1 MNTQIMIR
9 KYLLLF
15 VSVFLFVSA
24 GEINQDLPRKYS
36 VFKYNI
42 DDQIAKPMW
51 RTTQKCF
58 EEALR
63 LKVDIILIQMNT
75 YGGLVDVAD
84 SIRTKILNSSI
95 PVYIFIDDN
104 AASAGALISIACD
117 SIYMRAGGKIGAA
130 TVVNQT
136 GEQVP
141 DKYQSYMRA
150 TMRAT
155 AEAHGKDT
163 IITGNDTIIKW
174 KRDPHIAEAMVDP
187 SIVVPEISDS
197 GKVLTFTAEEAVKY
211 GYCEGI
217 VKNAS
222 DIMKKAGIKNFE
234 IIEYKPSTLDNFINF
249 LLNPVVQG
257 ILIMLIAG
265 GIYFEL
271 QSPGIGLPLAAAVL
285 GGILYFAPLY
295 LEGLAENWEI
305 LVFILGI
312 ILLAVEI
319 FAIPG
324 FGVAGIAGIIL
335 MVGGLTL
342 AMVDNLVFEGGDITL
357 AINAVMRALMIVV
370 VALLFAVIASLYLG
384 KKLFDSPVFSKIA
397 LQETQQKED
406 GFTSA
411 NPAQHSL
418 AGSEGTAY
426 TVLRPS
432 GKVEIK
438 GEIYDAKSEF
448 GFIEKGSKVRVV
460 RYESG
465 QLYVDRVDLDLKI

>member
-1 MNTQIMIR
+1 MHTNSMIR
-9 KYLLLF
+9 KYLLLLL
-15 VSVFLFVSA
+15 SILLFVSA
-24 GEINQDLPRKYS
+24 GEISQDGIRNIIVYKYS
-36 VFKYNI
+36 IN
-42 DDQIAKPMW
+42 DQIAKPMW
-51 RTTQKCF
+51 RITQKSF
-58 EEALR
+58 EEALK
-63 LKVDIILIQMNT
+63 LKADIILIQMNT

-84 SIRTKILNSSI
+84 SIRTKILNSPI
-95 PVYIFIDDN
+95 PVYVFIDDN
-104 AASAGALISIACD
+104 AASAGALISLACD

-136 GEQVP
+136 AQAMP

-163 IITGNDTIIKW
+163 IISGNDTIIKW
-174 KRDPHIAEAMVDP
+174 KRDPKIAEAMVDP
-187 SIVVPEISDS
+187 DMVVPEISDS

-217 VKNAS
+217 VTSAA
-222 DIMKKAGIKNFE
+222 DIMKKAGIENYE
-234 IIEYKPSTLDNFINF
+234 IVEFKPTILDKFINF
-249 LLNPVVQG
+249 LLSPVVQG
-257 ILIMLIAG
+257 ILIMLILG
-265 GIYFEL
+265 GFYFEL

-285 GGILYFAPLY
+285 GAILYFAPLY

-324 FGVAGIAGIIL
+324 FGVAGISGIIL
-335 MVGGLTL
+335 MVAGLTM
-342 AMVDNLVFEGGDITL
+342 AMVDNLVFEGGDISL
-357 AINAVMRALMIVV
+357 AINAVMRALMVVIVS
-370 VALLFAVIASLYLG
+370 LFLGVIASLYFG
-384 KKLFDSPVFSKIA
+384 RKLLTATSFAHISLK
-397 LQETQQKED
+397 ETQQKED

-411 NPAQHSL
+411 DL
-418 AGSEGTAY
+418 ASHKLVGLEGLAY

-432 GKVEIK
+432 GKVEVK

-448 GFIEKGSKVRVV
+448 GFIEKGSKIKVV
-460 RYESG
+460 RYETG
-465 QLYVDRVDLDLKI
+465 QLYVERFEDLKI

>member
-1 MNTQIMIR
+1 MQTSLMIR
-9 KYLLLF
+9 KYLLLLI
-15 VSVFLFVSA
+15 SVFLFVSA
-24 GEINQDLPRKYS
+24 GEVNKVVPRKIIVY
-36 VFKYNI
+36 KYNI

-58 EEALR
+58 EEAAL
-63 LKVDIILIQMNT
+63 LKADIILIQMNT

-84 SIRTKILNSSI
+84 SIRTKILNSNI

-117 SIYMRAGGKIGAA
+117 SIYMRAGGKMGAA

-163 IITGNDTIIKW
+163 IINGNDTIVKW

-187 SIVVPEISDS
+187 RIVVPAISDS
-197 GKVLTFTAEEAVKY
+197 GKVLTFTAEEAVKF

-222 DIMKKAGIKNFE
+222 EIMKKAGIDNFE
-234 IIEYKPSTLDNFINF
+234 IIEYRPSALDNFINF
-249 LLNPVVQG
+249 LLNPIVHG
-257 ILIMLIAG
+257 LLIMLIIG

-271 QSPGIGLPLAAAVL
+271 QTPGIGFPLAAAL
-285 GGILYFAPLY
+285 FGAILYFAPLY

-305 LVFILGI
+305 LIFILGV
-312 ILLAVEI
+312 ILLAVEL

-335 MVGGLTL
+335 MVSGLTL

-357 AINAVMRALMIVV
+357 AINTVMKALMIVV
-370 VALLFAVIASLYLG
+370 VSLLLAVIASLYLG
-384 KKLFDSPVFSKIA
+384 KKLLTSPAFPGIA
-397 LQETQQKED
+397 LQETQKKED

-411 NPAQHSL
+411 DPAEHKL
-418 AGSEGTAY
+418 IGATGTAY

-432 GKVEIK
+432 GKIEIN
-438 GEIYDAKSEF
+438 GEVHDAKSVF
-448 GFIEKGSKVRVV
+448 GFINKGSRIKVVK
-460 RYESG
+460 YETG
-465 QLYVDRVDLDLKI
+465 QLYVEALA

>member
-1 MNTQIMIR
+1 MRTPSMLR
-9 KYLLLF
+9 KYFLLIL
-15 VSVFLFVSA
+15 SVFLFVSA
-24 GEINQDLPRKYS
+24 GEINQEAPGKFIVYKYS
-36 VFKYNI
+36 I

-51 RTTQKCF
+51 RITQISF
-58 EEALR
+58 EEAER
-63 LKVDIILIQMNT
+63 LKADIILIQMNT

-84 SIRTKILNSSI
+84 SIRTKILNSKI
-95 PVYIFIDDN
+95 PVWIFIDDN

-155 AEAHGKDT
+155 AEAQGKDT

-187 SIVVPEISDS
+187 SMVVPEISDS
-197 GKVLTFTAEEAVKY
+197 GKVLTFTAEEAIKY
-211 GYCEGI
+211 GYCEGL
-217 VKNAS
+217 ATS
-222 DIMKKAGIKNFE
+222 AADIMKKAGIENYE
-234 IIEYKPSTLDNFINF
+234 IIEFNPTFLDKIINF
-249 LLNPVVQG
+249 LLNPV
-257 ILIMLIAG
+257 IHSLLIMLIIG

-271 QSPGIGLPLAAAVL
+271 QTPGIGFPLAAAAL
-285 GGILYFAPLY
+285 GAVLYFAPLY
-295 LEGLAENWEI
+295 LEGMAENWEI

-319 FAIPG
+319 FALPG

-335 MVGGLTL
+335 MVSGLTL

-357 AINAVMRALMIVV
+357 AINTVLKALMIVILS
-370 VALLFAVIASLYLG
+370 LLIAVIASLYLG
-384 KKLFDSPVFSKIA
+384 KRLITSQTFPGIA
-397 LQETQQKED
+397 LRETQKKED
-406 GFTSA
+406 GFTNA
-411 NPAQHSL
+411 DPAESKL
-418 AGSEGTAY
+418 VGALGTAY

-432 GKVEIK
+432 GKIEIH

-448 GFIEKGSKVRVV
+448 SFIEKGMKIKVV
-460 RYESG
+460 RYETG
-465 QLYVDRVDLDLKI
+465 QLYVERVDPS

>member
-1 MNTQIMIR
+1 MMR
-9 KYLLLF
+9 KYLLLLF
-15 VSVFLFVSA
+15 AFLLISA
-24 GEINQDLPRKYS
+24 GEINKDEIRKYI
-36 VFKYNI
+36 VYKYKI
-42 DDQIAKPMW
+42 DNQIAKPMW
-51 RTTQKCF
+51 RTTQRSF
-58 EEALR
+58 EEAER
-63 LKVDIILIQMNT
+63 LKADIMLIQMNT
-75 YGGLVDVAD
+75 YGGLVDIAD
-84 SIRTKILNSSI
+84 SIRTKILNSKI

-163 IITGNDTIIKW
+163 IIIAGDTIIKW
-174 KRDPHIAEAMVDP
+174 RRNPKIAEAMVDP
-187 SIVVPEISDS
+187 DMVVPEISDS
-197 GKVLTFTAEEAVKY
+197 GKVLTFTAEEALKY

-217 VKNAS
+217 VTSAA
-222 DIMKKAGIKNFE
+222 DIMKKAGIENYE
-234 IIEYKPSTLDNFINF
+234 IIEFKPSVLDIIINF
-249 LLNPVVQG
+249 LLNPAVQG
-257 ILIMLIAG
+257 ILIMLIVG

-285 GGILYFAPLY
+285 GGVLYFAPLY

-305 LVFILGI
+305 LVFILGV

-324 FGVAGIAGIIL
+324 FGVAGISGIIL
-335 MVGGLTL
+335 MVTGLTL

-357 AINAVMRALMIVV
+357 AINTVMKALMIVIV
-370 VALLFAVIASLYLG
+370 SLLIATITSLYLG
-384 KKLFDSPVFSKIA
+384 KKFLTSSVFSKIA
-397 LQETQQKED
+397 LHETQQKKD

-411 NPAQHSL
+411 DPAQHKL
-418 AGSEGTAY
+418 IGAEGTAY

-432 GKVEIK
+432 GKIEIN

-448 GFIEKGSKVRVV
+448 GFIEKSTKINVV
-460 RYESG
+460 RYETG
-465 QLYVDRVDLDLKI
+465 QLYVAKTELDKKI

>member
-1 MNTQIMIR
+1 MKNPSMVM
-9 KYLLLF
+9 KYLFLLI
-15 VSVFLFVSA
+15 SILLFVSA
-24 GEINQDLPRKYS
+24 GEINNDEKPGIVVYKFR
-36 VFKYNI
+36 I

-51 RTTQKCF
+51 RITQKSF
-58 EEALR
+58 AEAER
-63 LKVDIILIQMNT
+63 LKADIILIQMNT

-84 SIRTKILNSSI
+84 SIRTKILNSRI

-117 SIYMRAGGKIGAA
+117 SIYMRAGGKMGAA

-163 IITGNDTIIKW
+163 IISGSDTLIKW

-187 SIVVPEISDS
+187 SMVVPEISDS

-211 GYCEGI
+211 GFCEGI
-217 VKNAS
+217 VTSAA
-222 DIMKKAGIKNFE
+222 DIMEKAGFDNYE
-234 IIEYKPSTLDNFINF
+234 IIEFTPTTLDIIINF
-249 LLNPVVQG
+249 LLNPV
-257 ILIMLIAG
+257 IHSLLIMLIIG

-271 QSPGIGLPLAAAVL
+271 QTPGIGFPLAAAAV
-285 GGILYFAPLY
+285 GAVLYFAPLY

-305 LVFILGI
+305 LVFILGL

-319 FAIPG
+319 FALPG
-324 FGVAGIAGIIL
+324 FGVAGIAGIIM
-335 MVGGLTL
+335 MVSGLTM
-342 AMVDNLVFEGGDITL
+342 AMVDNLVFDGGDIPL
-357 AINAVMRALMIVV
+357 AINTVMKALMIVILSV
-370 VALLFAVIASLYLG
+370 LFAVVASIYFG
-384 KKLFDSPVFSKIA
+384 RKLITSKAFPGIA
-397 LQETQQKED
+397 LTETQQKED

-411 NPAQHSL
+411 DLSENQL
-418 AGSEGTAY
+418 VGLEGTAY

-432 GKVEIK
+432 GKVEIGK
-438 GEIYDAKSEF
+438 EIYDAKSEN
-448 GFIEKGSKVRVV
+448 GFIEKGSKVIVV
-460 RYESG
+460 RFETG
-465 QLYVDRVDLDLKI
+465 QLYVEEK

>member
-1 MNTQIMIR
+1 MRTPLMIR
-9 KYLLLF
+9 KYLLLLL
-15 VSVFLFVSA
+15 SVFLFVSA
-24 GEINQDLPRKYS
+24 GEINQEGKRKFIVY
-36 VFKYNI
+36 KYNI
-42 DDQIAKPMW
+42 DDQIATPMW

-58 EEALR
+58 EEAIR
-63 LKVDIILIQMNT
+63 LGADIILIRMNT
-75 YGGLVDVAD
+75 YGGLVEIAD
-84 SIRTKILNSSI
+84 SIRTKILNCSI

-163 IITGNDTIIKW
+163 VITGNDTIIKW
-174 KRDPHIAEAMVDP
+174 KRDPRIAEAMVDP
-187 SIVVPEISDS
+187 SLYIPEVTDS

-217 VKNAS
+217 VKSAA
-222 DIMKKAGIKNFE
+222 DIMKKAGIENYE
-234 IIEYKPSTLDNFINF
+234 IIEYKPTALDKVINF
-249 LLNPVVQG
+249 LLNPMIHG
-257 ILIMLIAG
+257 LLIMLIIG

-271 QSPGIGLPLAAAVL
+271 QTPGIGFPLAAAVT
-285 GGILYFAPLY
+285 GAVLYFAPLY

-305 LVFILGI
+305 LIFILGI

-319 FAIPG
+319 FALPG

-335 MVGGLTL
+335 MVTGLTM
-342 AMVDNLVFEGGDITL
+342 AMVDNLVFKGGDITF
-357 AINAVMRALMIVV
+357 AINTVMKALMIVIV
-370 VALLFAVIASLYLG
+370 SLLFSVIASLYLG
-384 KKLFDSPVFSKIA
+384 KKLLTSPVFPNIA
-397 LQETQQKED
+397 LRETQQKKD

-411 NPAQHSL
+411 DLSQNEMIGL
-418 AGSEGTAY
+418 EGTAY

-432 GKVEIK
+432 GKVELK
-438 GEIYDAKSEF
+438 GDIYDAKSEY
-448 GFIEKGSKVRVV
+448 GFIEKGSKVKVV
-460 RYESG
+460 RYETG
-465 QLYVDRVDLDLKI
+465 QLYVEKV

>member
-1 MNTQIMIR
+1 MQIPIMIR
-9 KYLLLF
+9 KYLLLLL
-15 VSVFLFVSA
+15 SIFLFVSA
-24 GEINQDLPRKYS
+24 GEVNEIAVRKIIVY
-36 VFKYNI
+36 KYRI

-58 EEALR
+58 EEAKR
-63 LKVDIILIQMNT
+63 LGADIILIQMNT
-75 YGGLVDVAD
+75 YGGLVDIAD
-84 SIRTKILNSSI
+84 SIRTKILNSTI
-95 PVYIFIDDN
+95 PVYVFIDDN
-104 AASAGALISIACD
+104 AASAGALICIACD
-117 SIYMRAGGKIGAA
+117 SIYMRPGGKIGAA

-163 IITGNDTIIKW
+163 TIVGNDTIIKW
-174 KRDPHIAEAMVDP
+174 KRDPKIAEAMVDP
-187 SIVVPEISDS
+187 DMVVPEISDS
-197 GKVLTFTAEEAVKY
+197 GKVLTFTAEEAIKY
-211 GYCEGI
+211 GYCEGL
-217 VKNAS
+217 VKSAA
-222 DIMKKAGIKNFE
+222 DIMKKAGIENYE
-234 IIEYKPSTLDNFINF
+234 IIEFTPTLLDNIINF

-257 ILIMLIAG
+257 ILIMLIVG

-305 LVFILGI
+305 LVFILGV

-324 FGVAGIAGIIL
+324 FGVAGIAGITL
-335 MVGGLTL
+335 MVAGLTL

-357 AINAVMRALMIVV
+357 AINTVMKALMIVV
-370 VALLFAVIASLYLG
+370 VSLLCAVIASIYLG
-384 KKLFDSPVFSKIA
+384 KKLITTPVFLNISLRA
-397 LQETQQKED
+397 TQQKDD

-411 NPAQHSL
+411 DPAQHEMIGL
-418 AGSEGTAY
+418 EGTAY

-432 GKVEIK
+432 GKVEVK
-438 GEIYDAKSEF
+438 GDIYDAKSEF
-448 GFIEKGSKVRVV
+448 GFIEKGSKVKIV
-460 RYESG
+460 RYETG
-465 QLYVDRVDLDLKI
+465 QLYVDRVDH

>member
-1 MNTQIMIR
+1 
-9 KYLLLF
+9 
-15 VSVFLFVSA
+15 
-24 GEINQDLPRKYS
+24 
-36 VFKYNI
+36 
-42 DDQIAKPMW
+42 
-51 RTTQKCF
+51 
-58 EEALR
+58 
-63 LKVDIILIQMNT
+63 MNT

-84 SIRTKILNSSI
+84 SIRTKILNSRI

-163 IITGNDTIIKW
+163 IFIGNDTIVKW

-187 SIVVPEISDS
+187 SIAVPEVSDS
-197 GKVLTFTAEEAVKY
+197 GKVLTFTAEEAIKY
-211 GYCEGI
+211 GYCEGL
-217 VKNAS
+217 ATS
-222 DIMKKAGIKNFE
+222 AADIMKKAGIKNYE
-234 IIEYKPSTLDNFINF
+234 IIEFKPTTLDKIINF
-249 LLNPVVQG
+249 LLNP
-257 ILIMLIAG
+257 IIHSLLIMLIIG

-271 QSPGIGLPLAAAVL
+271 QTPGIGFPLAAAAIGAV
-285 GGILYFAPLY
+285 LYFAPLY

-319 FAIPG
+319 FALPG

-335 MVGGLTL
+335 MVSGLTM
-342 AMVDNLVFEGGDITL
+342 AMVDNLVFDSGDIPL
-357 AINAVMRALMIVV
+357 AINTVMKALMIVLLS
-370 VALLFAVIASLYLG
+370 LLFAVIASIYLG
-384 KKLFDSPVFSKIA
+384 KKLLTSPAFPGIA
-397 LQETQQKED
+397 LKETQKKED

-411 NPAQHSL
+411 DLSEHKL
-418 AGSEGTAY
+418 AGLKGTAY

-432 GKVEIK
+432 GKVEVN

-448 GFIEKGSKVRVV
+448 GFIEKGSAIKVV
-460 RYESG
+460 RYETG
-465 QLYVDRVDLDLKI
+465 QLYVEKFENLKI

>member
-1 MNTQIMIR
+1 MQIPLMIR
-9 KYLLLF
+9 KYLFLLL
-15 VSVFLFVSA
+15 SVFLFVSA
-24 GEINQDLPRKYS
+24 GEVGEEAPRRFIVY
-36 VFKYNI
+36 KYNI

-51 RTTQKCF
+51 RITQKSF
-58 EEALR
+58 EEARR
-63 LKVDIILIQMNT
+63 LKADIILIQMNT
-75 YGGLVDVAD
+75 YGGLVDIAD

-104 AASAGALISIACD
+104 AASAGALISLACD

-136 GEQVP
+136 AEQMP

-163 IITGNDTIIKW
+163 IITGKDTIIKW
-174 KRDPHIAEAMVDP
+174 RRNPKIAEAMVDP
-187 SIVVPEISDS
+187 DMVVPEISDS

-217 VKNAS
+217 VTSAA
-222 DIMKKAGIKNFE
+222 DIMKKAGIQNYE
-234 IIEYKPSTLDNFINF
+234 IIEFSPTLLDIIINF
-249 LLNPVVQG
+249 LLNPAVQG
-257 ILIMLIAG
+257 ILIMMIVG
-265 GIYFEL
+265 GLYFEL
-271 QSPGIGLPLAAAVL
+271 QSPGIGLPLAAAIL

-305 LVFILGI
+305 LVFILGT

-324 FGVAGIAGIIL
+324 FGVAGIAGITL

-342 AMVDNLVFEGGDITL
+342 AMVDNIVFEGGDIVL
-357 AINAVMRALMIVV
+357 AINTVMRALMVVIVSLLIAV
-370 VALLFAVIASLYLG
+370 VGSLYFG
-384 KKLFDSPVFSKIA
+384 KKLFSSSVFSKIG
-397 LQETQQKED
+397 LSETQQKED
-406 GFTSA
+406 GFSFA
-411 NPAQHSL
+411 DPAQQKVVGL
-418 AGSEGTAY
+418 EGIAY

-432 GKVEIK
+432 GKVEVNN
-438 GEIYDAKSEF
+438 EIFDAKSEF
-448 GFIEKGSKVRVV
+448 GFIEKGSKIKVV

-465 QLYVDRVDLDLKI
+465 QVYVEKI

>member
-1 MNTQIMIR
+1 MKNPSMVM
-9 KYLLLF
+9 KYLFLLI
-15 VSVFLFVSA
+15 SIFLFVSA
-24 GEINQDLPRKYS
+24 GEINNDEKPGIVVYKFR
-36 VFKYNI
+36 I

-51 RTTQKCF
+51 RITQKSF
-58 EEALR
+58 AEAER
-63 LKVDIILIQMNT
+63 LKADIILIQMNT

-84 SIRTKILNSSI
+84 SIRTKILNSRI

-163 IITGNDTIIKW
+163 IISGSDTLIKW

-187 SIVVPEISDS
+187 SMVVPEISDS

-211 GYCEGI
+211 GFCEAI
-217 VKNAS
+217 VTSAA
-222 DIMKKAGIKNFE
+222 DIMEKAGFDNYE
-234 IIEYKPSTLDNFINF
+234 IVEFTPTTLDIIINF
-249 LLNPVVQG
+249 LLNPV
-257 ILIMLIAG
+257 IHSLLIMLIIG

-271 QSPGIGLPLAAAVL
+271 QTPGIGFPLAAAAV
-285 GGILYFAPLY
+285 GAVLYFAPLY
-295 LEGLAENWEI
+295 LEGLAQNWEI
-305 LVFILGI
+305 LVFILGL

-319 FAIPG
+319 FALPG

-335 MVGGLTL
+335 MVSGLTM
-342 AMVDNLVFEGGDITL
+342 AMVDNLIFDGGDIPL
-357 AINAVMRALMIVV
+357 AINTVMKALMIVILSV
-370 VALLFAVIASLYLG
+370 LFAVVASIYFG
-384 KKLFDSPVFSKIA
+384 RKLITSKAVPGIA
-397 LQETQQKED
+397 LTETQQKED

-411 NPAQHSL
+411 DLSENQL
-418 AGSEGTAY
+418 VGLEGTAF

-432 GKVEIK
+432 GKVQIGK
-438 GEIYDAKSEF
+438 EIYDAKSEN
-448 GFIEKGSKVRVV
+448 GFIEKGSKVIVV
-460 RYESG
+460 RFETG
-465 QLYVDRVDLDLKI
+465 QLYVEEK

>member
-1 MNTQIMIR
+1 MKTTSMLR
-9 KYLLLF
+9 KYTFLLL
-15 VSVFLFVSA
+15 SIFLFVSA
-24 GEINQDLPRKYS
+24 GEINPLGTGKIIVYKYS
-36 VFKYNI
+36 I

-58 EEALR
+58 EEALS
-63 LKVDIILIQMNT
+63 LKANIILIQMNT

-84 SIRTKILNSSI
+84 SIRTKILNSPI

-136 GEQVP
+136 AEQMP

-163 IITGNDTIIKW
+163 IINGNDTIIKW
-174 KRDPHIAEAMVDP
+174 KRDPKIAEAMVDP
-187 SIVVPEISDS
+187 DMVVPEISDS

-217 VKNAS
+217 VSSAS
-222 DIMKKAGIKNFE
+222 EIMDKAGFE
-234 IIEYKPSTLDNFINF
+234 NYEIVEFKPSILDKFINF
-249 LLNPVVQG
+249 LLSPVVQG
-257 ILIMLIAG
+257 ILIMLILG
-265 GIYFEL
+265 GFYFEL

-285 GGILYFAPLY
+285 GAVLYFAPLY
-295 LEGLAENWEI
+295 LEGLADNWEI
-305 LVFILGI
+305 LIFILGL

-319 FAIPG
+319 FALPG
-324 FGVAGIAGIIL
+324 FGVAGISGIIL
-335 MVGGLTL
+335 MVMGLTM

-357 AINAVMRALMIVV
+357 AINTVLRALMIVV
-370 VALLFAVIASLYLG
+370 VSILIGVIASLYFG
-384 KKLFDSPVFSKIA
+384 RKLISAPVLKNIA
-397 LQETQQKED
+397 LHETQQTKD

-411 NPAQHSL
+411 DASQQL
-418 AGSEGTAY
+418 LIGQTGYAY

-432 GKVEIK
+432 GKISVNNEV
-438 GEIYDAKSEF
+438 YDAKSEF
-448 GFIEKGSKVRVV
+448 GFIEKGSEIKVE
-460 RYESG
+460 RYETG
-465 QLYVDRVDLDLKI
+465 QLYVSPIKKEKA